1 MSAAVPQCTAAL
13 RVEGSKSQPG
23 LELSL
28 TGRACPI
35 PFRVPDFRVF
45 PGTQPSQPGMAGTG
59 LEPEESRIPIMSDAS
74 SDNGAKG
81 TADKASITYWRT
93 RTLLEFVK
101 FAVWILFQS
110 IFDTIHRG

>member
-1 MSAAVPQCTAAL
+1 
-13 RVEGSKSQPG
+13 
-23 LELSL
+23 
-28 TGRACPI
+28 
-35 PFRVPDFRVF
+35 
-45 PGTQPSQPGMAGTG
+45 
-59 LEPEESRIPIMSDAS
+59 MSDAS